1 MSGEQRHPGIS
12 SEAAAIIA
20 AIETVTE
27 TAKLVADGVAN
38 ELHAH
43 TAHDDERFDRLTELV
58 TSVAKDTQSLLRT
71 RAFAMGI
78 WKTLLVV
85 GGSAGTV
92 AAAVTFVINYLK
104 GH

>member
-1 MSGEQRHPGIS
+1 MSDEPRRPGIS

-27 TAKLVADGVAN
+27 TAKLVSDGVADKLA
-38 ELHAH
+38 EH
-43 TAHDDERFDRLTELV
+43 TRHDDERFDRLTVLV
-58 TSVAKDTQSLLRT
+58 TSVATDTQSLLRT

-85 GGSAGTV
+85 GGSAGTL
-92 AAAVTFVINYLK
+92 AAAVTFVIN
-104 GH
+104 